1 MARKFYRKFR
11 TGISREREVKKD
23 CPLLNTRVCS
33 GYCAAG
39 RQLCQESSNT
49 ALLKEVLLSEKITN
63 DELSYL
69 AKHDPLTGLYNKYE
83 WERLASTRIVLA
95 EADGNSLG
103 LLFVDLT
110 NFKKVNDTL
119 GHSAGDKLLQK
130 LALLMVE
137 TLRESDTG
145 RSGGD
150 EFVILVDLR
159 ARRNES
165 LVPVKRLN
173 EVVQRLSGEFEIFF
187 ESLSGLGADAAIGS
201 CLWQPGMTLEELINL
216 ADDDMRRVKSWQHA
230 KHGKHRD

>member
-1 MARKFYRKFR
+1 MTRKCYRKIIP
-11 TGISREREVKKD
+11 TKSRDSKAQNN
-23 CPLLNTRVCS
+23 CPLLHTSLCGS
-33 GYCAAG
+33 YCTTG
-39 RQLCQESSNT
+39 RLLCQEVSNP
-49 ALLKEVLLSEKITN
+49 ALLIEGILSEKITN

-69 AKHDPLTGLYNKYE
+69 ARHDPLTGLYNKYE
-83 WERLASTRIVLA
+83 WERLASTRIVWT

-137 TLRESDTG
+137 TLRESDIG